1 VKGLVPVA
9 MLLIGRGR
17 PIQHL
22 RGHFRSKGSTRAD
35 IAQLPVAHAHTR
47 PSPLQS
53 LPLALS
59 VMRNDTFCT
68 TTLVRKKRG
77 KRLRM
82 RRTYFWLWRHFL
94 SGPLP
99 VTWLPVAPPHELC
112 LYTTCTFSRLYAK
125 WIKVKTKLP
134 NSEQCY
140 KGKVKTHNYINRPN
154 QSTTGKLWKP

>member
-1 VKGLVPVA
+1 MKGLVPVA

-22 RGHFRSKGSTRAD
+22 RGHFRSKGPTRAD
-35 IAQLPVAHAHTR
+35 IAQLPVAHVHTR
-47 PSPLQS
+47 PSPLRS

-94 SGPLP
+94 SWPLP

-125 WIKVKTKLP
+125 WNENEVYRPIH
-134 NSEQCY
+134 Q
-140 KGKVKTHNYINRPN
+140 NRFGPTIG
-154 QSTTGKLWKP
+154 SIYYWVRPWS